1 MQSQAY
7 TVAAVCEFTYI
18 LIMHI
23 HGYLHIHLYL
33 KCLYCLK
40 MYMLIQ
46 VWWCM
51 PIVPGT
57 QEIEAGVWLILRLV
71 WVT

>member
-7 TVAAVCEFTYI
+7 IIAAVCEFAYI
-18 LIMHI
+18 LIMRI
-23 HGYLHIHLYL
+23 HWYLHIHLYL
-33 KCLYCLK
+33 KCFYCLK

-46 VWWCM
+46 VWWYM
-51 PIVPGT
+51 HIVQGT
-57 QEIEAGVWLILRLV
+57 QEIEEGGWLTLRLA